1 MIYILISYI
10 IPQIKI
16 GRKLEELLAKFD
28 SIMKYNNTGELL
40 EFIKSK
46 VEFESLMIKDS
57 GKKKTFIKIGFRRRN

>member
-1 MIYILISYI
+1 MIYVLISYI

-46 VEFESLMIKDS
+46 VEFELLMIKDL
-57 GKKKTFIKIGFRRRN
+57 GKKNIY

>member
-46 VEFESLMIKDS
+46 VEFELLMIKDL
-57 GKKKTFIKIGFRRRN
+57 GKKNIY